1 MKTKLM
7 LIIIIILT
15 ASGSVFAQS
24 GTSLG
29 LGNAYTT
36 FARGSEAI
44 FWNPANLAF
53 REEGRPNFSFT
64 VFSVGVNVANDAFS
78 ISDYEDY
85 FTEKDKYLTQD
96 DRQHLIDRIS
106 DTGWEF
112 DVNVDATAM
121 AFAYKN
127 FGLSFSSNAFVT
139 LNAPKDFVDIFFTGL
154 EHREYNFSSSMD
166 AEMYG
171 RVNLAWGQVVARD
184 KSLTLPLLN
193 KTVNMTEIAVGG
205 TFSYNLGFT
214 AIQTEEADITTII
227 NDDGIQTQG
236 QYTANAAGFTREFD
250 PEEGEWETKYAEG
263 DAIRGKGFGLNIAT
277 SAKTDGGYVLSLVV
291 KNIFNSIKWDKSILQ
306 INRTLDTGDAK
317 FITGSNSLEDLDED
331 AVITD
336 NDHVSDSFTTSRP
349 FGFRIGAGKWGHRLK
364 YAAEIG
370 WEDKEFVISI
380 GGGVRW
386 SILNL
391 YAGYGFKYGQ
401 NLSGGIGIGGERFML
416 DIGLG
421 TQDGITPGG
430 TKGVLLASSFRFGW

>member
-36 FARGSEAI
+36 LARGSEAI

-64 VFSVGVNVANDAFS
+64 MFSVGVNVANDAFS
-78 ISDYEDY
+78 MSDYEDY
-85 FTEKDKYLTQD
+85 FTEKDKYLTQE
-96 DRQHLIDRIS
+96 DRQHLVDRIS

-112 DVNVDATAM
+112 DVNFDATVM

-127 FGLSFSSNAFVT
+127 FGLSFSSNAFAT

-166 AEMYG
+166 AEMIAK
-171 RVNLAWGQVVARD
+171 VNLAWGQVIARD

-193 KTVNMTEIAVGG
+193 KTINMTEIAVGG

-227 NDDGIQTQG
+227 NNDGIRTQG
-236 QYTANAAGFTREFD
+236 QYTANAAGFIREFD
-250 PEEGEWETKYAEG
+250 PVEGKYETKVAEDG
-263 DAIRGKGFGLNIAT
+263 AIHGKGFGLNLAT
-277 SAKTDGGYVLSLVV
+277 SVKTGSGYVFSVV
-291 KNIFNSIKWDKSILQ
+291 AKNIINSTKWDKSILQ
-306 INRTLDTGDAK
+306 INRTVDTGDPK
-317 FITGSNSLEDLDED
+317 FIIGTNALEDLDED

-349 FGFRIGAGKWGHRLK
+349 FGFRIGVGKWRHRIK

-370 WEDKEFVISI
+370 WEDEEFVYSF
-380 GGGVRW
+380 GGGLRW
-386 SILNL
+386 TILNL

-401 NLSGGIGIGGERFML
+401 NLSGGIGIGGERMMF
-416 DIGLG
+416 DVGLG
-421 TQDGITPGG
+421 TQDGITPGS